1 MKPTE
6 YPLASEIKPEAGYV
20 STSMSETPVI
30 SDLGE
35 GAPPASS
42 SSSSSSSDK

>member
-30 SDLGE
+30 TELSE
-35 GAPPASS
+35 STSVAASKT
-42 SSSSSSSDK
+42 SSSSDK